1 MSGETGMASF
11 GRGVQGRS
19 PAALSLRTFSWHKRK
34 CGSLLNAF
42 KAFRLPGGGRSFIE
56 CFQSIHTQS
65 VGFGFN
71 RDTGYSLTSGAH
83 MTYGSDWRNM
93 DVGAATNTYPLSE
106 KSVLHP
112 EPVNGVQY
120 IYNVHIKY
128 DKIIINLVDISTYNE
143 IILQIHNPF
152 CLNLS
157 RWFW

>member
-1 MSGETGMASF
+1 MLSKHSEPPEG
-11 GRGVQGRS
+11 QL
-19 PAALSLRTFSWHKRK
+19 AAGQEKCAHGHKRK
-34 CGSLLNAF
+34 C
-42 KAFRLPGGGRSFIE
+42 RSFIK

-71 RDTGYSLTSGAH
+71 RDTGYSLTSGTH
-83 MTYGSDWRNM
+83 ITCESDWRKM